1 MPEVRG
7 GGGGEGT
14 VEAVAGGDLDPHH
27 LLLLLSLLLLHE
39 RLVMV
44 GAREVVPEGLVRR
57 VGHQLLLVVGLNL
70 LLLLLLQKL
79 LRQRLGYAVLA
90 EVVVVDLGEDGQG
103 GSVLSLFV
111 GTKISRGEE
120 KSAVGRKGQK
130 WGQKL
135 DAFALRDFPSRNGAR
150 ERCISTVERLRRKND
165 ARMERP
171 IESAKGMGGAS
182 CGAERKHL
190 EIVTEKRNRT
200 LKWLVV
206 TL

>member
-27 LLLLLSLLLLHE
+27 LLLLLSLLHE

-57 VGHQLLLVVGLNL
+57 VGHLLLLLVVGLNL

-79 LRQRLGYAVLA
+79 LRQRLWDAVLA

-103 GSVLSLFV
+103 GSVLPLFE
-111 GTKISRGEE
+111 RGDENV
-120 KSAVGRKGQK
+120 KRGRKWGGGSAVGRKGQK

-165 ARMERP
+165 ARGWSDR
-171 IESAKGMGGAS
+171 SKRGKGMVGHHAVQS
-182 CGAERKHL
+182 ESTWKL
-190 EIVTEKRNRT
+190 
-200 LKWLVV
+200 
-206 TL
+206 

>member
-1 MPEVRG
+1 MPEVRGG

-57 VGHQLLLVVGLNL
+57 IGQLLLLLRQVLLLVVGLNL
-70 LLLLLLQKL
+70 LLLLLLLQKL
-79 LRQRLGYAVLA
+79 LRQGLGYAVLA

-103 GSVLSLFV
+103 GSVLPLFE
-111 GTKISRGEE
+111 RGDENV
-120 KSAVGRKGQK
+120 KRGRKWGGGSAVGRKGQK

-165 ARMERP
+165 ARGWSDR
-171 IESAKGMGGAS
+171 SKRGKGMVGHHAVQS
-182 CGAERKHL
+182 ESTWKL
-190 EIVTEKRNRT
+190 
-200 LKWLVV
+200 
-206 TL
+206 